1 MIWIILALVWALGA
15 LIAYPVI
22 DKKTDDE
29 DTEKWEKVWYAAIWP
44 CTLLLY
50 CIYAVRRRFGK

>member
-15 LIAYPVI
+15 LVAYPVI

-29 DTEKWEKVWYAAIWP
+29 DTETWEKMWYAVVWP
-44 CTLLLY
+44 CTAILY
-50 CIYAVRRRFGK
+50 LIHLIHNS